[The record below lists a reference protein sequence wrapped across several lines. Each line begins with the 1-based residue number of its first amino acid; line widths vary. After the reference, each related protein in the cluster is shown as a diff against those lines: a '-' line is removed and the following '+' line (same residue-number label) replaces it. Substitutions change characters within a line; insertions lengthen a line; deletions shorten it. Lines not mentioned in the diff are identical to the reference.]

1 MSITDVADIRREYK
15 KRKLDESDI
24 YKNPIRQFGVWMDQ
38 ALKSEIWD
46 ATAMTL
52 ATASADGLPTSR
64 TVLLKSYD
72 KNGFVFYTNYLSRK
86 GLQLNQNPRACL
98 LFYWAELERQVRI
111 EGSVKQISREDSRE
125 YFHSRPVDSQ
135 IAALVSRQSSPVAS
149 RQELENRFE
158 TLKQEYGDG
167 PVPMPDNWGGYRVV
181 PVRFEFW
188 QGRESRLHDRI
199 EYQKNTKEKWHI
211 RRLAP

>member
-1 MSITDVADIRREYK
+1 MSTTDVADIRREYK
-15 KRKLDESDI
+15 QRKLDESDI
-24 YKNPIRQFGVWMDQ
+24 YKNPYRQFGVWMDQ
-38 ALKSEIWD
+38 ALKSDVWD

-86 GLQLNQNPRACL
+86 GLQLTQNPRACL

-111 EGSVKQISREDSRE
+111 EGSVEQISREASRE
-125 YFHSRPVDSQ
+125 YFHSRPVESQ
-135 IAALVSRQSSPVAS
+135 IAAMVSRQSSPVAS
-149 RQELENRFE
+149 RQDLESRFE
-158 TLKQEYGDG
+158 SLKQEYEDG
-167 PVPMPDNWGGYRVV
+167 PVPMPENWGGYRVI

-199 EYQKNTKEKWHI
+199 EYQKNIRGKWQI